1 MSLVFK
7 NVPLHN
13 ADFQWWNPTRIIFG
27 NGKVRDLADD
37 LSLDWQFEGK
47 HRAIVITDH
56 GVKNAGLLDYLLDSL
71 KGSAIEVA
79 TVFDAVLEEAD
90 RDQVYEIA
98 KIASEAEIDF
108 WIALGGGSVMDACKA
123 AAVLESNGGELEDYL
138 GLYLV
143 QTETKPIICIPT
155 TAGTGS
161 EVTWGAVVMDR
172 KHKKKLIIGDYKFI
186 PKIAVLDPE
195 LTKTLPPRLVAAT
208 ALDALTH
215 SIGALASKD
224 RQDLSNSIA
233 FRAVEI
239 IADNIEEAFHHN
251 ETDLDVRSK
260 MLVASCMAG
269 IAFQT
274 ALPGADH
281 GIGHTAGALYHLHHG
296 LAVAIANLY
305 VMEYNMKAVPHIYAT
320 VARALGVKDDGLSD
334 EALGMK
340 GIDELRNLY
349 TRVGVKHTFKEY
361 GFPIDEAMIEN
372 LTEQSMDDACMAFN
386 PVGIERTPEY
396 EKLIKS
402 CIGV

>member
-1 MSLVFK
+1 
-7 NVPLHN
+7 
-13 ADFQWWNPTRIIFG
+13 
-27 NGKVRDLADD
+27 
-37 LSLDWQFEGK
+37 
-47 HRAIVITDH
+47 
-56 GVKNAGLLDYLLDSL
+56 
-71 KGSAIEVA
+71 
-79 TVFDAVLEEAD
+79 
-90 RDQVYEIA
+90 
-98 KIASEAEIDF
+98 
-108 WIALGGGSVMDACKA
+108 
-123 AAVLESNGGELEDYL
+123 
-138 GLYLV
+138 
-143 QTETKPIICIPT
+143 
-155 TAGTGS
+155 
-161 EVTWGAVVMDR
+161 MDR

-186 PKIAVLDPE
+186 PRIAVLDPE
-195 LTKTLPPRLVAAT
+195 LTKTLPPHLVAAT

-251 ETDLDVRSK
+251 ETNLDVRSK
-260 MLVASCMAG
+260 MLIASCMAG

-320 VARALGVKDDGLSD
+320 VARVLGVKDDGLSD

-361 GFPIDEAMIEN
+361 GFPTDVAMIEN